1 MSDARDRRRRYVR
14 IATAGLSGALGAL
27 TAGHAYAEEAAG
39 SASISLGSDSS
50 ASASASAGAPG
61 ADTPAPEA
69 PVDPRKRNPANYEF
83 AFVSVA
89 AYQTWALS
97 GSLLFFGAGGGIGP
111 PLYRISKIG
120 NNKLGWD
127 PDLEVA
133 YANAFLRVS
142 PVPYVD
148 IDVGPK
154 IGLGSALF
162 NVPDAPQ
169 SSFSYG
175 GYVDLRFGSP
185 TIKVGPRF
193 EYDRVMHSSFAEN
206 GWRLTPLMLRI
217 VH

>member
-1 MSDARDRRRRYVR
+1 MSF
-14 IATAGLSGALGAL
+14 TTLGAR
-27 TAGHAYAEEAAG
+27 AAEDEA
-39 SASISLGSDSS
+39 SASVSLDGDSS
-50 ASASASAGAPG
+50 ASASGNAAA
-61 ADTPAPEA
+61 APAPEGDTPPDA
-69 PVDPRKRNPANYEF
+69 PVDWRTKNPANYEF

-89 AYQTWALS
+89 AYQTWGIA
-97 GSLLFFGAGGGIGP
+97 GSVLFFGMGGGLGP

-120 NNKLGWD
+120 HNSIGWD
-127 PDLEVA
+127 PDLEIA
-133 YANAFLRVS
+133 YANAFLRLS
-142 PVPYVD
+142 PVKYVD
-148 IDVGPK
+148 VDVGPK

-193 EYDRVMHSSFAEN
+193 EYDRVAHSSFSES
-206 GWRLTPLMLRI
+206 GWRFTPIMLRV